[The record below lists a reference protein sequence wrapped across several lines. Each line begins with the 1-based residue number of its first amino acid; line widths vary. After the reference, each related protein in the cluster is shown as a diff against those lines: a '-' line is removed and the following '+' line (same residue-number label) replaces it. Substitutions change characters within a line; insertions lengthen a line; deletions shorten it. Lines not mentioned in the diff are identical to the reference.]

1 MTERALFLVDLLAGG
16 VGRKKLL
23 GRAREVGLIG
33 FRGLGGPP
41 NVTNRC
47 QENKRSAQC
56 GNRSASQSLILLDKQ
71 IAVTFGETRDS

>member
-1 MTERALFLVDLLAGG
+1 
-16 VGRKKLL
+16 
-23 GRAREVGLIG
+23 
-33 FRGLGGPP
+33 
-41 NVTNRC
+41 VTNRC